1 MKLGENIFKLRKE
14 YNLSQEQ
21 LAEKI
26 NVTRQTISNWE
37 LGETAP
43 NPEQLKLLSKE
54 LNISIDELLNNDIKQ
69 VLVEKVSNTE
79 KLAKIIIKIL
89 KILGIIFVL
98 GIVVGIFSYV
108 IFNFNKTPM
117 TVVEKQTVLLNC
129 QLNGEKYDYLIEYDK
144 LFKLVYSPGVNII
157 NNIWMDDEKD
167 IPLIIID
174 KYNLYGYKLTK
185 DMLSSDNLDSLISS
199 VNLIITSKYIKK
211 YNISEEMINFIKES
225 NNLL

>member
-98 GIVVGIFSYV
+98 SFVVGIFSFG
-108 IFNFNKTPM
+108 ILI
-117 TVVEKQTVLLNC
+117 LLKH
-129 QLNGEKYDYLIEYDK
+129 Q
-144 LFKLVYSPGVNII
+144 
-157 NNIWMDDEKD
+157 
-167 IPLIIID
+167 
-174 KYNLYGYKLTK
+174 
-185 DMLSSDNLDSLISS
+185 
-199 VNLIITSKYIKK
+199 
-211 YNISEEMINFIKES
+211 
-225 NNLL
+225 

>member
-1 MKLGENIFKLRKE
+1 MKGEKMKLGENIFKLRKE

-98 GIVVGIFSYV
+98 GFVVGIFSFG
-108 IFNFNKTPM
+108 IFNFTKTPM

-144 LFKLVYSPGVNII
+144 DDNII
-157 NNIWMDDEKD
+157 EAGGSDYITNIVKD
-167 IPLIIID
+167 KKI
-174 KYNLYGYKLTK
+174 YKAKIL
-185 DMLSSDNLDSLISS
+185 
-199 VNLIITSKYIKK
+199 VKYIEAYFFDNGGKC
-211 YNISEEMINFIKES
+211 
-225 NNLL
+225 